1 MSLKAMSH
9 VWEHSEQRGSRLLML
24 LAIADFADDHGI
36 AYPGIERL
44 ARKTRMSE
52 RNAQMTLRALEQAGE
67 LLIETGKGIETG
79 HGCTNRYNLKRYQ
92 DSIGYVTGEAA
103 FASID
108 YGVKPTSPVGVKPVS
123 PLGVKPT
130 SPKPSVELSVEPSV
144 KEKEIPA
151 PIVAD
156 TPPTPE
162 PTIVEANTPALPIGE
177 GKILAFPSAI
187 ETTEDTPPRAEFH
200 AVTAAALGITGA
212 AYPIIEKWVNFL
224 TGNTPEY
231 TTPRGKK
238 KQTYN
243 GKFYELQ
250 VTPGMSI
257 DEIGAFGR
265 WYRATHPGKT
275 PYTTCEGLNVDTA
288 KFRAAKDHD
297 RYVERFY
304 HDRTDVI
311 IVDDSAL
318 PKAAGAEGDAIP
330 ISADKRAEAERLMAE
345 LLAKMNGN
353 GVKRDSNRQ

>member
-1 MSLKAMSH
+1 MSNN
-9 VWEHSEQRGSRLLML
+9 RGTDTRPPFFSIEESVIDDYDLHP
-24 LAIADFADDHGI
+24 LAGWLYVVIVRHINRKKNDAFPSIA
-36 AYPGIERL
+36 RL
-44 ARKTRMSE
+44 ARIAKMSK
-52 RNAQMTLRALEQAGE
+52 ASVLRYTKVLEE
-67 LLIETGKGIETG
+67 LGLIEVIREKDDSGEKQVNHYRLLTATRVVSDSNYGSIQQQQPVVSDSNINHKKINQ
-79 HGCTNRYNLKRYQ
+79 TNLTTEK
-92 DSIGYVTGEAA
+92 
-103 FASID
+103 
-108 YGVKPTSPVGVKPVS
+108 
-123 PLGVKPT
+123 
-130 SPKPSVELSVEPSV
+130 
-144 KEKEIPA
+144 KEIPA

-156 TPPTPE
+156 AAETIE

-224 TGNTPEY
+224 TGNTLEY

-238 KQTYN
+238 KPTYN

-297 RYVERFY
+297 RYVDRFH

-330 ISADKRAEAERLMAE
+330 ITADKRAEAERIMAE

-353 GVKRDSNRQ
+353 GVKRDTNRQ